1 MNLTQMTIISTTMG
15 KNPLEE
21 IRVAITVNKRVLN
34 APTSNAEEAEFEW
47 FYEEIPVEMVLS
59 NNLVPGLFLLCMH
72 FPDFPILIWVTE
84 YVISVQFS
92 CSVMSDSL

>member
-1 MNLTQMTIISTTMG
+1 MG

-72 FPDFPILIWVTE
+72 FTDFPILIWVTE